1 MSRTL
6 FIFTV
11 ALAAFFALILTAMN
25 AGHVDVELAF
35 FKVGAPLGLALV
47 VAFTVGLL
55 AGLAWRGY
63 WVGELLSERGRLRR
77 AIRVLESQ
85 ARASAAAGSP
95 QNSGWYFFRTAFLR

>member
-6 FIFTV
+6 FLISL
-11 ALAAFFALILTAMN
+11 ALAAFVAIVVTAMN
-25 AGHVDVELAF
+25 AGHVEVELAF
-35 FKVGAPLGLALV
+35 ARLGVRLGLALV

-77 AIRVLESQ
+77 ALRLAESQ
-85 ARASAAAGSP
+85 ARAAVAGSESP
-95 QNSGWYFFRTAFLR
+95 R